1 MWPFKRTPIVDA
13 ETAAWHA
20 DNFAWLIR
28 QFDGSGA
35 FADTKLVLPKPG
47 FFAFDG
53 ERGHP
58 LAVRI
63 FDQVKHY
70 CGMSDWEVD
79 LVPDDNPLAETAPVS
94 AAMIAPQKHALGTF
108 AVAGNRIHISY
119 VPALLQ
125 RPDRLIATF
134 AHELAHYLLA
144 TAAETP
150 PCDDD
155 EIEFLTDLAAV
166 YLGFGIFL
174 ANTRF
179 DFEVLHDGP
188 LQGWRMGH
196 SGYLPEADL
205 IFALAL
211 FIRAKQLDA
220 GEACDCLKPHLAKM
234 LRRALHGLDDDDPG
248 IIGIRQALASDG
260 NSSGDRAHQAPTG
273 DKNPDSS

>member
-1 MWPFKRTPIVDA
+1 MWPFKRKPIVDA

-28 QFDGSGA
+28 QFDGNGA
-35 FADTKLVLPKPG
+35 FAETKLVLPRPG
-47 FFAFDG
+47 FFVFDG
-53 ERGHP
+53 EQGHP
-58 LAVRI
+58 LAVRM
-63 FDQVKHY
+63 FDQVKRY

-108 AVAGNRIHISY
+108 AVAGNRIQISY
-119 VPALLQ
+119 VPSLLQ

-150 PCDDD
+150 PCAED

-179 DFEVLHDGP
+179 EFEVLHDGP
-188 LQGWRMGH
+188 MQGWRMGH

-220 GEACDCLKPHLAKM
+220 GEAYGCLKPHLAKM
-234 LRRALHGLDDDDPG
+234 LRTALHGLGDDDPG
-248 IIGIRQALASDG
+248 IIGMRHALASEG
-260 NSSGDRAHQAPTG
+260 NSSGEPGAA
-273 DKNPDSS
+273 NPDR